1 VIHLNSKSN
10 LVTELKEMALINY
23 DIYDRVLGCLVT
35 AGMGDAMGA
44 PSEAMSRTEI
54 IEEFGGPITTFLDP
68 SDNLYAKGNM
78 LGEVTDD
85 ASQMY
90 EMAKSVVK
98 THGNLTVKAATEAII
113 NWSKSYPKYYPRN
126 AGPTTSLVIKDL
138 IAGKDPVE
146 IGQIGRTYGRGTS
159 NGAAMRV
166 AAAGLC
172 CPNDL
177 DTAIETAITMSK
189 PSHGTQHAY
198 AGASAIACG
207 ISKAMTANSDI
218 FSILKACVYGAENG
232 ERIGLAEAR
241 VASGPSIFTKLLKAI
256 EISISSHDMEEA
268 IVKLENEIGNDGS
281 IQDSVSAA
289 IGIFAAAEGDPAK
302 TILGGANIGGDTDT
316 IACIA
321 GSLAGAFSGF
331 SKLPKEWYMI
341 FKSANPKLDFESVAS
356 ELAKIAE
363 EKMNK

>member
-1 VIHLNSKSN
+1 
-10 LVTELKEMALINY
+10 MALKNY

-35 AGMGDAMGA
+35 AGMGDAIGA

-54 IEEFGGPITTFLDP
+54 IEKFGGPITTFLDP
-68 SDNLYAKGNM
+68 GDNLYTKGN
-78 LGEVTDD
+78 LVGEVTDD

-90 EMAKSVVK
+90 EMAKAVVK
-98 THGNLTVKAATEAII
+98 THGNLTVEAAVEALI

-126 AGPTTSLVIKDL
+126 AGPTTSHVIGDL

-146 IGQIGRTYGRGTS
+146 IGKVGRVYGRGTS

-172 CPNDL
+172 CPNKL
-177 DTAIETAITMSK
+177 DDAINTAIIMSK

-198 AGASAIACG
+198 AGACAVACG

-218 FSILKACVYGAENG
+218 FSVLKACLYGAENG
-232 ERIGLAEAR
+232 ERIGLNEAR
-241 VASGPSIFTKLLKAI
+241 VAYGPSIIPKLLKAI
-256 EISISSHDMEEA
+256 ELAVSTHSMEEA
-268 IVKLENEIGNDGS
+268 LKKIENDIGNDGS
-281 IQDSVSAA
+281 IQVSVSVA
-289 IGIFAAAEGDPAK
+289 IGIFASAEGDPVK

-321 GSLAGAFSGF
+321 GMLAGAFSGF
-331 SKLPKEWYMI
+331 LKLPDKWYKI
-341 FKSANPKLDFESVAS
+341 FKKANPKLNFEYVSS

-363 EKMNK
+363 ERID